1 MAAVVLQEFAG
12 AGFGFAVAVHGGYVE
27 VADAGFVGGLEE
39 LEGVAAVGCAHEASA
54 AEA

>member
-1 MAAVVLQEFAG
+1 MAAVVLEEFAE